1 MGEHDLSDVDMSDIR
16 SEMETI
22 CSDISEAE
30 TAVEPEIQAAPDP
43 LVYLASPTECY
54 LTRKR
59 YNEFAEFKQQNPGA
73 RALLPP
79 PHSIEFSF
87 DDFTSALA
95 RSYLAAR
102 YTPPSL
108 TPPGSPAEFA
118 DMGRRLSLA
127 LDTSVPTT
135 QHELNGNALEVKRMI
150 FTSII
155 LWANVWDQLPN
166 GTEKRTLYK
175 DIAKFIE
182 QKAKLK
188 WEEDAISQR
197 SELAYRDVDWRLVM
211 QQDLAAS
218 KWEGWRKGAL

>member
-1 MGEHDLSDVDMSDIR
+1 MSDIG
-16 SEMETI
+16 SETETV

-30 TAVEPEIQAAPDP
+30 TAVEPELQVALDP
-43 LVYLASPTECY
+43 LVYLASPNECY

-59 YNEFAEFKQQNPGA
+59 HNEFARFKQQNPGT

-79 PHSIEFSF
+79 PYSIEFSF
-87 DDFTSALA
+87 NDFTSALA

-108 TPPGSPAEFA
+108 TPPGSAAEFA
-118 DMGRRLSLA
+118 DMGRQLNLA

-135 QHELNGNALEVKRMI
+135 QHESNGNALEIKRMI

-155 LWANVWDQLPN
+155 LWANVWDRLPD
-166 GTEKRTLYK
+166 GTEKRSLYK

-182 QKAKLK
+182 QKAKSR
-188 WEEDAISQR
+188 WEDIISQR
-197 SELAYRDVDWRLVM
+197 SEQAYRNVDWRVAM
-211 QQDLAAS
+211 QEDLAAS